1 MNINDLNY
9 NEFLKYAEEI
19 KIRNDGIDCIN
30 DRITN
35 LNKKIDDMK
44 IKLNVIN
51 KKIDKVEPII
61 KTKGKLNNN

>member
-19 KIRNDGIDCIN
+19 KIRNDGIDGIN

-44 IKLNVIN
+44 IKINFIN
-51 KKIDKVEPII
+51 KKADKVEHII
-61 KTKGKLNNN
+61 KQKVK